1 MDNSKRKIAEAK
13 QRLAELGDV
22 QSRTQFGGYCLAVEK
37 TVFAVV
43 AEGELYLRACE
54 QAQPYIVER
63 KMEPLSLTKRGVPVE
78 LNYYRVDGALWSD
91 NEQLL
96 ALSQL
101 CLQGAKKQQEER
113 QNNRRLKDLPNMGI
127 RMEMLLRQV
136 GIQTIEMLI
145 QKGAKR
151 SWLLLRSCNKNL
163 GLNVLYALQGAI
175 IGRHQAALPQAMK
188 EELRVWFEYNEQQER
203 KKKREQN

>member
-1 MDNSKRKIAEAK
+1 MDDSKRKIAEAK
-13 QRLAELGDV
+13 QRLAQLGEV

-63 KMEPLSLTKRGVPVE
+63 KMEPLSLCKRGVPVE

-96 ALSQL
+96 ALSRL
-101 CLQGAKKQQEER
+101 CLQGAKRQQEDR

-127 RMEMLLRQV
+127 KMEMRLRQV
-136 GIQTIEMLI
+136 GISTIEMLM
-145 QKGAKR
+145 QQGAKR
-151 SWLLLRSCNKNL
+151 SWLKLRTCNKDL
-163 GLNVLYALQGAI
+163 GISVLFALQGAI
-175 IGRHQAALPQAMK
+175 VGRHYAALPQAMK
-188 EELRVWFEYNEQQER
+188 DELRVWFHSNAQRER
-203 KKKREQN
+203 KKKREED